1 MKKTVLLSGFLA
13 ISFIFFG
20 CPQVTMLGQIDKE
33 TKLEEA
39 VIKGLVGSVVYFKDN
54 LYACDGN
61 IYVKNAD
68 AVRGW
73 SKVDASLGHIVKLAA
88 DTDNIYALTREKN
101 LYTMTSGNSWVKVN
115 LTGGEEIITI
125 FDTGSAFNAD
135 SAPGTNSTAYIEIKN
150 GETVSYKQLNGTS
163 TPTLPMASTYDVSY
177 KQLNGTSTPT
187 PSDTPKSSI
196 VSGDYYAINE
206 GTKEKPQ
213 WVIKGA
219 GDTTLTSGNGTI
231 HSIALSPDKSTLY
244 VATNAGV
251 KSYNVADKTEK
262 TLPGPNAPS
271 MVKSSYNYFAVF
283 AYGDAIYAAPA
294 LEGNVGSGVN
304 GLFGYYESRGNWNV
318 E

>member
-39 VIKGLVGSVVYFKDN
+39 VIKGSVRSVVYFQNN

-61 IYVKNAD
+61 IYVKKAD

-73 SKVDASLGHIVKLAA
+73 SKAAAPSGHIVKLAA
-88 DTDNIYALTREKN
+88 DTDNIYALTRENNLYN
-101 LYTMTSGNSWVKVN
+101 LYTMTNGNSWNKVE
-115 LTGGEEIITI
+115 LTGDEKIITI

-135 SAPGTNSTAYIEIKN
+135 SDSGTNSTAYIEIKN
-150 GETVSYKQLNGTS
+150 GETVSYKQLNGSS
-163 TPTLPMASTYDVSY
+163 TH
-177 KQLNGTSTPT
+177 T
-187 PSDTPKSSI
+187 PSKTPKSSI
-196 VSGDYYAINE
+196 VSGDYYAIKE
-206 GTKEKPQ
+206 GTKDKPQ

-219 GDTTLTSGNGTI
+219 GDTTLTSGKGTI
-231 HSIALSPDKSTLY
+231 HSIALSSDKSTLY

>member
-13 ISFIFFG
+13 ISFILFG

-54 LYACDGN
+54 LYACDGY

-73 SKVDASLGHIVKLAA
+73 SKADASLGHIVKLAA
-88 DTDNIYALTREKN
+88 DATNLYAMSVTTDNANKTKKQ
-101 LYTMTSGNSWVKVN
+101 LYRTTDGKKWDKVSIT
-115 LTGGEEIITI
+115 LASGEEISTI

-135 SAPGTNSTAYIEIKN
+135 SASGTNSTAYIEIKN
-150 GETVSYKQLNGTS
+150 GETVSYKQLDGNGIQDPS
-163 TPTLPMASTYDVSY
+163 VS
-177 KQLNGTSTPT
+177 
-187 PSDTPKSSI
+187 PKSSI

-219 GDTTLTSGNGTI
+219 GDTTLIPAVDGTI

-262 TLPGPNAPS
+262 TLPGSNAPS

>member
-13 ISFIFFG
+13 ISFILFG

-73 SKVDASLGHIVKLAA
+73 SKAAAPSGHIVKLAA
-88 DTDNIYALTREKN
+88 DGTNLYALNRDGT
-101 LYTMTSGNSWVKVN
+101 LYTTIDGKNWNQV
-115 LTGGEEIITI
+115 LGTPTIQTI
-125 FDTGSAFNAD
+125 FSTGYAKNAGD
-135 SAPGTNSTAYIEIKN
+135 AYILTDEKKYLKLSGATKPAEN
-150 GETVSYKQLNGTS
+150 N
-163 TPTLPMASTYDVSY
+163 
-177 KQLNGTSTPT
+177 
-187 PSDTPKSSI
+187 TPKSSI
-196 VSGDYYAINE
+196 VSGEYYA
-206 GTKEKPQ
+206 KENSIYKQ
-213 WVIKGA
+213 GE
-219 GDTTLTSGNGTI
+219 DTSSFISVNKTI

>member
-73 SKVDASLGHIVKLAA
+73 SKVDALSGHIIKLAA
-88 DTDNIYALTREKN
+88 DATNLYAMSVTTDNANKTTKQLHTTTDGKTWK
-101 LYTMTSGNSWVKVN
+101 LVTLAS
-115 LTGGEEIITI
+115 GEEIITI

-135 SAPGTNSTAYIEIKN
+135 SDSGTNSTAYIEIKN
-150 GETVSYKQLNGTS
+150 GETVSYKQLNGSS
-163 TPTLPMASTYDVSY
+163 TH
-177 KQLNGTSTPT
+177 T
-187 PSDTPKSSI
+187 PSKTPKSSI
-196 VSGDYYAINE
+196 VSGDYYAIKE
-206 GTKEKPQ
+206 GTKDKPQ

-219 GDTTLTSGNGTI
+219 GDTTLTSGKGTI
-231 HSIALSPDKSTLY
+231 HSIALSSDKSTLY

-251 KSYNVADKTEK
+251 KSYTVADKTEK

-283 AYGDAIYAAPA
+283 AYGDAYGDAIYAAPA

>member
-54 LYACDGN
+54 LYACDGY

-88 DTDNIYALTREKN
+88 DATNLYAMSVTTDNANKTTKQ
-101 LYTMTSGNSWVKVN
+101 LYRTTDGKKWDEVSITLAS
-115 LTGGEEIITI
+115 GEEISTI

-135 SAPGTNSTAYIEIKN
+135 SDSGTNSTAYIEIKN
-150 GETVSYKQLNGTS
+150 GETVSYKQLNGNGIQDPS
-163 TPTLPMASTYDVSY
+163 VS
-177 KQLNGTSTPT
+177 
-187 PSDTPKSSI
+187 PKSSI

-219 GDTTLTSGNGTI
+219 GDTTLIPAVNGTI
-231 HSIALSPDKSTLY
+231 HSIALSPDKNTLY

-262 TLPGPNAPS
+262 TLPGSNAPS

>member
-39 VIKGLVGSVVYFKDN
+39 VIKGSVRSVVYFQNN

-61 IYVKNAD
+61 IYVKKAD

-73 SKVDASLGHIVKLAA
+73 SKAAPPSGHIVKLAA
-88 DTDNIYALTREKN
+88 DTDNIYALTRENNLYN
-101 LYTMTSGNSWVKVN
+101 LYTMTNGNSWNKVE
-115 LTGGEEIITI
+115 LTGDEKIITI

-135 SAPGTNSTAYIEIKN
+135 SDSGTNSTAYIEIKN
-150 GETVSYKQLNGTS
+150 GETVSYKQLNGNGIQEPS
-163 TPTLPMASTYDVSY
+163 VS
-177 KQLNGTSTPT
+177 
-187 PSDTPKSSI
+187 PKSSI

-213 WVIKGA
+213 WVIKGT
-219 GDTTLTSGNGTI
+219 GDTTLIPVNGTI
-231 HSIALSPDKSTLY
+231 HSIALSPDTETLY
-244 VATNAGV
+244 VATNIGV
-251 KSYNVADKTEK
+251 KSYSTTDGKDKS
-262 TLPGPNAPS
+262 LPGPNAPS
-271 MVKSSYNYFAVF
+271 TVKSSYNYFSVF
-283 AYGDAIYAAPA
+283 AYEDAIYAAPA

>member
-13 ISFIFFG
+13 ISFILFG

-73 SKVDASLGHIVKLAA
+73 SKVDAPPGHIVKLVA
-88 DTDNIYALTREKN
+88 DATN
-101 LYTMTSGNSWVKVN
+101 LYAMSVTIDNANKTTKQLHTTTDGKTWKPVTLAS
-115 LTGGEEIITI
+115 GEEINTI
-125 FDTGSAFNAD
+125 FDTGSAQ
-135 SAPGTNSTAYIEIKN
+135 STCTAYVQIKN
-150 GETVSYKQLNGTS
+150 KDTVSYKQLNGSSTS
-163 TPTLPMASTYDVSY
+163 TPS
-177 KQLNGTSTPT
+177 K
-187 PSDTPKSSI
+187 TPKSSI

-231 HSIALSPDKSTLY
+231 HSIALSPVANTLY

-251 KSYNVADKTEK
+251 KSYSTTDGKEIP
-262 TLPGPNAPS
+262 LPGPNAPS

-283 AYGDAIYAAPA
+283 AYEDAIYAAPA

-304 GLFGYYESRGNWNV
+304 GLFGYYKSRGNWNV

>member
-39 VIKGLVGSVVYFKDN
+39 VIKGSVRSVVYFQNN

-61 IYVKNAD
+61 IYVKKAD

-73 SKVDASLGHIVKLAA
+73 SKAAAPSGHIVKLAA
-88 DTDNIYALTREKN
+88 DTDNIYALTRENNLYN
-101 LYTMTSGNSWVKVN
+101 LYTMTNGNSWNKVE
-115 LTGGEEIITI
+115 LTGDEKIITI

-135 SAPGTNSTAYIEIKN
+135 SDSGTNSTAYIEIKN
-150 GETVSYKQLNGTS
+150 GETVSYKQLNGSS
-163 TPTLPMASTYDVSY
+163 TH
-177 KQLNGTSTPT
+177 T
-187 PSDTPKSSI
+187 PSKTPKSSI
-196 VSGDYYAINE
+196 VSGDYYAIKE
-206 GTKEKPQ
+206 GTKDKPQ

-219 GDTTLTSGNGTI
+219 GDTTLTSGKGTI
-231 HSIALSPDKSTLY
+231 HSIALSSDKSTLY

-251 KSYNVADKTEK
+251 KSYSTTDGKDKS
-262 TLPGPNAPS
+262 LPGPNAPS
-271 MVKSSYNYFAVF
+271 TVKSSYNYFSVF
-283 AYGDAIYAAPA
+283 AYKDAIYAAPA

>member
-73 SKVDASLGHIVKLAA
+73 SKVDAPSGHIVKLAA

-196 VSGDYYAINE
+196 VSGDYYA
-206 GTKEKPQ
+206 KENSIYKQ
-213 WVIKGA
+213 GE
-219 GDTTLTSGNGTI
+219 DTSSFISVNQTI

>member
-88 DTDNIYALTREKN
+88 DATNLYAMSVTTDNANKTTKQ
-101 LYTMTSGNSWVKVN
+101 LYRTTDGKKWDKVSIT
-115 LTGGEEIITI
+115 LASGEEISTI

-135 SAPGTNSTAYIEIKN
+135 SASGTNSTAYIEIKN
-150 GETVSYKQLNGTS
+150 GETVSYKQLDGNEIQEPS
-163 TPTLPMASTYDVSY
+163 VS
-177 KQLNGTSTPT
+177 
-187 PSDTPKSSI
+187 PKSSI

-219 GDTTLTSGNGTI
+219 GDTTLIPAVDGTI
-231 HSIALSPDKSTLY
+231 HSIALSPDERTLY

-304 GLFGYYESRGNWNV
+304 GLFGYYGSRGNWNV

>member
-39 VIKGLVGSVVYFKDN
+39 VIKGSVRSVVYFQNN

-61 IYVKNAD
+61 IYVKKAD

-73 SKVDASLGHIVKLAA
+73 SKAAAPSGHIVKLAA
-88 DTDNIYALTREKN
+88 DTDNIYALTRENNLYN
-101 LYTMTSGNSWVKVN
+101 LYTMTNGNSWNKVE
-115 LTGGEEIITI
+115 LTGDEKIITI

-135 SAPGTNSTAYIEIKN
+135 SDSGTNSTAYIEIKN
-150 GETVSYKQLNGTS
+150 GETVSYKQLNGSS
-163 TPTLPMASTYDVSY
+163 TH
-177 KQLNGTSTPT
+177 T
-187 PSDTPKSSI
+187 PSKTPKSSI
-196 VSGDYYAINE
+196 VSGDYYAIKE
-206 GTKEKPQ
+206 GTKDKPQ

-219 GDTTLTSGNGTI
+219 GDTTLTSGKGTI
-231 HSIALSPDKSTLY
+231 HSIALSSDKSTLY

-251 KSYNVADKTEK
+251 KSYTVADKTEK

-271 MVKSSYNYFAVF
+271 TVKSSYNYFSVF
-283 AYGDAIYAAPA
+283 AYEDAIYAAPA

>member
-13 ISFIFFG
+13 ISFILFG

-73 SKVDASLGHIVKLAA
+73 SKVDAPSGHIVKLAA
-88 DTDNIYALTREKN
+88 DATN
-101 LYTMTSGNSWVKVN
+101 LYAMSVTIDNANKTTKQLLHTTTDGKKWDKVSIT
-115 LTGGEEIITI
+115 LASGEEIITI
-125 FDTGSAFNAD
+125 FDTGFAFNAD
-135 SAPGTNSTAYIEIKN
+135 SASGTNSTAYIEIKN
-150 GETVSYKQLNGTS
+150 GETVSYKQLNGI
-163 TPTLPMASTYDVSY
+163 
-177 KQLNGTSTPT
+177 STPT

-231 HSIALSPDKSTLY
+231 HSIALSPDESTLY

-294 LEGNVGSGVN
+294 LEGNVGSGVS

>member
-13 ISFIFFG
+13 ISFILFG

-73 SKVDASLGHIVKLAA
+73 SKVDAPSGHIVKLAA
-88 DTDNIYALTREKN
+88 DATN
-101 LYTMTSGNSWVKVN
+101 LYAMSVTIDNANKTTKQLHTTTDGKTWSQILVTLSDSD
-115 LTGGEEIITI
+115 TI

-135 SAPGTNSTAYIEIKN
+135 FASGTNSTAYIEIKN
-150 GETVSYKQLNGTS
+150 GETVSYKQLDGT
-163 TPTLPMASTYDVSY
+163 P
-177 KQLNGTSTPT
+177 TPT

-196 VSGDYYAINE
+196 VSGGYYAINE

-231 HSIALSPDKSTLY
+231 HSIALSPDESTLY

-294 LEGNVGSGVN
+294 LEGNVGSGVS

>member
-39 VIKGLVGSVVYFKDN
+39 VIKGSVRSVVYFQNN

-61 IYVKNAD
+61 IYVKKAD

-73 SKVDASLGHIVKLAA
+73 SKAAAPSGHIVKLAA
-88 DTDNIYALTREKN
+88 DTDNIYALTRENNLYN
-101 LYTMTSGNSWVKVN
+101 LYTMTNGNSWNKVE
-115 LTGGEEIITI
+115 LTGDEKIITI

-135 SAPGTNSTAYIEIKN
+135 SDSGTNSTAYIEIKN
-150 GETVSYKQLNGTS
+150 GETVSYKQLNGSS
-163 TPTLPMASTYDVSY
+163 TH
-177 KQLNGTSTPT
+177 T
-187 PSDTPKSSI
+187 PSKTPKSSI
-196 VSGDYYAINE
+196 VSGDYYAIKE
-206 GTKEKPQ
+206 GTKDKPQ

-219 GDTTLTSGNGTI
+219 GDTTLTSGKGTI
-231 HSIALSPDKSTLY
+231 HSIALSSDKSTLY

-283 AYGDAIYAAPA
+283 AYEDAIYAAPA
-294 LEGNVGSGVN
+294 LEGNVGSGVT

>member
-39 VIKGLVGSVVYFKDN
+39 VIKGSVRSVVYFQNN

-61 IYVKNAD
+61 IYVKKAD

-73 SKVDASLGHIVKLAA
+73 SKAAAPSGHIVKLAA
-88 DTDNIYALTREKN
+88 DATN
-101 LYTMTSGNSWVKVN
+101 LYAMSVTINNANKTTKQLHTTTDGKTWKPVTLAS
-115 LTGGEEIITI
+115 GEEINTI

-135 SAPGTNSTAYIEIKN
+135 SDSGTNSTAYIEIKN
-150 GETVSYKQLNGTS
+150 GETVSYKQLNGSS
-163 TPTLPMASTYDVSY
+163 TH
-177 KQLNGTSTPT
+177 T
-187 PSDTPKSSI
+187 PSKTPKSSI
-196 VSGDYYAINE
+196 VSGDYYAIKE
-206 GTKEKPQ
+206 GTKDKPQ

-219 GDTTLTSGNGTI
+219 GDTTLTSGKGTI
-231 HSIALSPDKSTLY
+231 HSIALSSDKSTLY

-283 AYGDAIYAAPA
+283 AYGDAYGDAIYAAPA

>member
-39 VIKGLVGSVVYFKDN
+39 VIKGSVRSVVYFQNN

-61 IYVKNAD
+61 IYVKKAD

-73 SKVDASLGHIVKLAA
+73 SKAAAPSGHIVKLAA
-88 DTDNIYALTREKN
+88 DTDNIYALTRENNLYN
-101 LYTMTSGNSWVKVN
+101 LYTMTNGNSWNKVE
-115 LTGGEEIITI
+115 LTGDEKIITI

-135 SAPGTNSTAYIEIKN
+135 SDSGTNSTAYIEIKN
-150 GETVSYKQLNGTS
+150 GETVSYKQLNGSS
-163 TPTLPMASTYDVSY
+163 TH
-177 KQLNGTSTPT
+177 T
-187 PSDTPKSSI
+187 PSKTPKSSI
-196 VSGDYYAINE
+196 VSGDYYAIKE
-206 GTKEKPQ
+206 GTKDKPQ

-219 GDTTLTSGNGTI
+219 GDTTLTSGKGTI
-231 HSIALSPDKSTLY
+231 HSIALSSDKSTLY

-251 KSYNVADKTEK
+251 KSYTVADKTEK

-283 AYGDAIYAAPA
+283 AYGDAYGDAIYAAPA

>member
-39 VIKGLVGSVVYFKDN
+39 VIKGSVRSVVYFQNN

-73 SKVDASLGHIVKLAA
+73 SKVDALSGHIIKLAA
-88 DTDNIYALTREKN
+88 DATNLYAMSVTTDNANKTTKQLHTTTDGKTWK
-101 LYTMTSGNSWVKVN
+101 LVTLAS
-115 LTGGEEIITI
+115 GEEISTI
-125 FDTGSAFNAD
+125 FDTGSAQ
-135 SAPGTNSTAYIEIKN
+135 STCTAYVQIKN
-150 GETVSYKQLNGTS
+150 GETVSYKQLNGSS
-163 TPTLPMASTYDVSY
+163 TH
-177 KQLNGTSTPT
+177 T
-187 PSDTPKSSI
+187 PSKTPKSSI
-196 VSGDYYAINE
+196 VSGDYYAIKE
-206 GTKEKPQ
+206 GTKDKPQ

-219 GDTTLTSGNGTI
+219 GDTTLTSGKGTI
-231 HSIALSPDKSTLY
+231 HSIALSSDKSTLY

-251 KSYNVADKTEK
+251 KSYTVADKKEK

-283 AYGDAIYAAPA
+283 AYEDAIYAAPA

-304 GLFGYYESRGNWNV
+304 GLFGYYKSRGNWIV
-318 E
+318 D

>member
-13 ISFIFFG
+13 ISFILFG
-20 CPQVTMLGQIDKE
+20 CPQVTMLGQIDRE

-54 LYACDGN
+54 LYACDGY

-73 SKVDASLGHIVKLAA
+73 SKADAPSGHIVKLAA
-88 DTDNIYALTREKN
+88 DGTNLYALNRDGT
-101 LYTMTSGNSWVKVN
+101 LYTTIDGKNWNQV
-115 LTGGEEIITI
+115 LGTPTIQTI
-125 FDTGSAFNAD
+125 FSTGYAKNAGD
-135 SAPGTNSTAYIEIKN
+135 AYILTDEKKYLKLSGATKPAEN
-150 GETVSYKQLNGTS
+150 N
-163 TPTLPMASTYDVSY
+163 
-177 KQLNGTSTPT
+177 
-187 PSDTPKSSI
+187 TPKSSI
-196 VSGDYYAINE
+196 VSGNYYAINE

-219 GDTTLTSGNGTI
+219 GDTTLIPAVNGTI
-231 HSIALSPDKSTLY
+231 HSIALSPDANTLY

-251 KSYNVADKTEK
+251 KSYSTTDGKEIP
-262 TLPGPNAPS
+262 LPGSNAS
-271 MVKSSYNYFAVF
+271 SLVKSSYNYFAVF

-304 GLFGYYESRGNWNV
+304 GLFGYYKSRGNWNV

>member
-73 SKVDASLGHIVKLAA
+73 SKADAPSGHIVKLAA
-88 DTDNIYALTREKN
+88 DATNLYAMSVTTDNANKTTKQ
-101 LYTMTSGNSWVKVN
+101 LYTTTDGKKWDKVSIT
-115 LTGGEEIITI
+115 LASGEEKITI

-135 SAPGTNSTAYIEIKN
+135 SASGTNSTAYIEIKN
-150 GETVSYKQLNGTS
+150 GETVSYKQLDGNEIQEPS
-163 TPTLPMASTYDVSY
+163 VS
-177 KQLNGTSTPT
+177 
-187 PSDTPKSSI
+187 PKSSI

-219 GDTTLTSGNGTI
+219 GDTTLIPAVDGTI
-231 HSIALSPDKSTLY
+231 HSIALSPDERTLY

>member
-39 VIKGLVGSVVYFKDN
+39 VIKGLVGSVVYFQNN

-68 AVRGW
+68 TVRGW
-73 SKVDASLGHIVKLAA
+73 SKATAPSGHIVKLAA
-88 DTDNIYALTREKN
+88 DRTN
-101 LYTMTSGNSWVKVN
+101 LYAMSVTIDNANKTTKQLHTTTDGKTWSQILVTLSDSD
-115 LTGGEEIITI
+115 TI

-135 SAPGTNSTAYIEIKN
+135 SASGTNSTAYIEIKN

-163 TPTLPMASTYDVSY
+163 TPTS
-177 KQLNGTSTPT
+177 
-187 PSDTPKSSI
+187 SDTPKSSI

-219 GDTTLTSGNGTI
+219 GDTTLIPVVNGTI
-231 HSIALSPDKSTLY
+231 HSIALSSDESTLY

>member
-13 ISFIFFG
+13 ISFILFG

-73 SKVDASLGHIVKLAA
+73 SKVDAPSGHIVKLAA
-88 DTDNIYALTREKN
+88 DATN
-101 LYTMTSGNSWVKVN
+101 LYAMSVTIDNANKTTKKLYTTTDGKKWDEVSITLAS
-115 LTGGEEIITI
+115 GEEINTI

-135 SAPGTNSTAYIEIKN
+135 SASGTNSTAYIEIKN
-150 GETVSYKQLNGTS
+150 GETVSYKQLNGSSTS
-163 TPTLPMASTYDVSY
+163 TPSE
-177 KQLNGTSTPT
+177 
-187 PSDTPKSSI
+187 TPKSSI
-196 VSGDYYAINE
+196 VSGGYYAIKE
-206 GTKEKPQ
+206 GTKDKPQ

-219 GDTTLTSGNGTI
+219 GDTTLTSGDGTI
-231 HSIALSPDKSTLY
+231 HSIALSPDKSTNTLY

>member
-13 ISFIFFG
+13 ISFILFG

-54 LYACDGN
+54 LYACDGY

-73 SKVDASLGHIVKLAA
+73 SKADAPSGHIVKLAA

-101 LYTMTSGNSWVKVN
+101 LYTMTSGNSWVKVK

-135 SAPGTNSTAYIEIKN
+135 SASGTNSTAYIEIKN
-150 GETVSYKQLNGTS
+150 GETVSYKQLNGNRIQEPS
-163 TPTLPMASTYDVSY
+163 VS
-177 KQLNGTSTPT
+177 
-187 PSDTPKSSI
+187 PKSSI

-219 GDTTLTSGNGTI
+219 GDTTLIPAVNGTI

-262 TLPGPNAPS
+262 TLPGSNAPS

>member
-39 VIKGLVGSVVYFKDN
+39 VIKGLVGSVVYFQNN

-68 AVRGW
+68 TVRGW
-73 SKVDASLGHIVKLAA
+73 SKATAPSGHIVKLAA
-88 DTDNIYALTREKN
+88 DGTN
-101 LYTMTSGNSWVKVN
+101 LYAMSVTIDNANKTTKQLHTTTDGKTWKPVTLAS
-115 LTGGEEIITI
+115 GEEINTI

-135 SAPGTNSTAYIEIKN
+135 SVSGTNSTAYIEIKN

-163 TPTLPMASTYDVSY
+163 TPTP
-177 KQLNGTSTPT
+177 N
-187 PSDTPKSSI
+187 DTPKSSI

-213 WVIKGA
+213 WVIKEA
-219 GDTTLTSGNGTI
+219 GDTTLIPVVNKTI
-231 HSIALSPDKSTLY
+231 HSIALSPDKRTLY

>member
-13 ISFIFFG
+13 ISFILFG

-73 SKVDASLGHIVKLAA
+73 SKVDAPSGHIVKLAA
-88 DTDNIYALTREKN
+88 DATNLYALNRDGT
-101 LYTMTSGNSWVKVN
+101 LYTTIDGKNWNQVSITLAS
-115 LTGGEEIITI
+115 GEEISTI
-125 FDTGSAFNAD
+125 FDTGSAQPTCTA
-135 SAPGTNSTAYIEIKN
+135 AYIEIKN
-150 GETVSYKQLNGTS
+150 GETVSYKQLNE
-163 TPTLPMASTYDVSY
+163 
-177 KQLNGTSTPT
+177 NGIQE
-187 PSDTPKSSI
+187 PSGSPKSSI

-206 GTKEKPQ
+206 GTKDKPQ

-219 GDTTLTSGNGTI
+219 DDTTLTSGNGTI
-231 HSIALSPDKSTLY
+231 HSIALSPVANTLY

>member
-13 ISFIFFG
+13 ISFILFG

-54 LYACDGN
+54 LYACDGY

-73 SKVDASLGHIVKLAA
+73 SKADAPSGHIVKLAA
-88 DTDNIYALTREKN
+88 DETNLYALNRDGT
-101 LYTMTSGNSWVKVN
+101 LYTTIDGKNWNQV
-115 LTGGEEIITI
+115 LGTPTIQTI
-125 FDTGSAFNAD
+125 FSTGYAKNAGD
-135 SAPGTNSTAYIEIKN
+135 AYILTDEKKYLKLSGATKPAEN
-150 GETVSYKQLNGTS
+150 N
-163 TPTLPMASTYDVSY
+163 
-177 KQLNGTSTPT
+177 
-187 PSDTPKSSI
+187 TPKSSI
-196 VSGDYYAINE
+196 VSGDYYA
-206 GTKEKPQ
+206 KENSIYKQ
-213 WVIKGA
+213 GEDISSFISVNK
-219 GDTTLTSGNGTI
+219 TI
-231 HSIALSPDKSTLY
+231 HSIALSPDANTLY

-251 KSYNVADKTEK
+251 KSYSTTDGKEIP
-262 TLPGPNAPS
+262 LPGSNAS
-271 MVKSSYNYFAVF
+271 SLVKSSYNYFAVF

>member
-39 VIKGLVGSVVYFKDN
+39 VIKGSVRSVVYFQNN

-61 IYVKNAD
+61 IYVKKAD

-73 SKVDASLGHIVKLAA
+73 SKAAAPSGHIVKLAA
-88 DTDNIYALTREKN
+88 DTDNIYALTRENNLYN
-101 LYTMTSGNSWVKVN
+101 LYTMTNGNSWNKVE
-115 LTGGEEIITI
+115 LTGDEKISTI
-125 FDTGSAFNAD
+125 FDTGSAQ
-135 SAPGTNSTAYIEIKN
+135 STCTAYVQIKN
-150 GETVSYKQLNGTS
+150 GETVSYKQLNGNGIQEPS
-163 TPTLPMASTYDVSY
+163 VS
-177 KQLNGTSTPT
+177 
-187 PSDTPKSSI
+187 PKSSI
-196 VSGDYYAINE
+196 VSGDYYAIKE
-206 GTKEKPQ
+206 GTKDKPQ

-219 GDTTLTSGNGTI
+219 GDTTLTSGKGTI
-231 HSIALSPDKSTLY
+231 HSIALSSDKSTLY

-271 MVKSSYNYFAVF
+271 MVKSSYNYFSVF
-283 AYGDAIYAAPA
+283 AYEDAIYAAPA

>member
-13 ISFIFFG
+13 ISFILFG

-39 VIKGLVGSVVYFKDN
+39 VIKGLVYSVVYFKDN

-73 SKVDASLGHIVKLAA
+73 SKVDAPSGQIIKLAA
-88 DTDNIYALTREKN
+88 DGTNLYALNRDGT
-101 LYTMTSGNSWVKVN
+101 LYTTIDGKNWNQV
-115 LTGGEEIITI
+115 LGTPTIQTI
-125 FDTGSAFNAD
+125 FSTGYAKNAGD
-135 SAPGTNSTAYIEIKN
+135 AYILTDEKKYLKLSGATKPAEN
-150 GETVSYKQLNGTS
+150 N
-163 TPTLPMASTYDVSY
+163 
-177 KQLNGTSTPT
+177 
-187 PSDTPKSSI
+187 TPKSSI
-196 VSGDYYAINE
+196 VSDGYYAKDNSIY
-206 GTKEKPQ
+206 KQ
-213 WVIKGA
+213 S
-219 GDTTLTSGNGTI
+219 GDTSFISVNGTI
-231 HSIALSPDKSTLY
+231 HSIALSPDTNTLY

-251 KSYNVADKTEK
+251 KSYSTTDGKEIP
-262 TLPGPNAPS
+262 LPGPNAS
-271 MVKSSYNYFAVF
+271 SLVKSSYNYFAVF

>member
-13 ISFIFFG
+13 ISFILFG

-73 SKVDASLGHIVKLAA
+73 SKVDAPSGHIVKLAA
-88 DTDNIYALTREKN
+88 DTDNIYALTRENNLYN
-101 LYTMTSGNSWVKVN
+101 LYTMTNGNSWNKVE
-115 LTGGEEIITI
+115 LTGDEKIITI

-135 SAPGTNSTAYIEIKN
+135 SDSGTNSTAYIEIKN
-150 GETVSYKQLNGTS
+150 GETVSYKQLNGSS
-163 TPTLPMASTYDVSY
+163 TH
-177 KQLNGTSTPT
+177 T
-187 PSDTPKSSI
+187 PSKTPKSSI
-196 VSGDYYAINE
+196 VSGDYYAIKE
-206 GTKEKPQ
+206 GTKDKPQ

-219 GDTTLTSGNGTI
+219 GDTTLTSGKGTI
-231 HSIALSPDKSTLY
+231 HSIALSSDKSTLY

-251 KSYNVADKTEK
+251 KSYSTTDGKDKS
-262 TLPGPNAPS
+262 LPGPNAPS
-271 MVKSSYNYFAVF
+271 TVKSSYNYFAVF

>member
-68 AVRGW
+68 TVRGW
-73 SKVDASLGHIVKLAA
+73 SKVDAPSGHIVKLAA
-88 DTDNIYALTREKN
+88 DATN
-101 LYTMTSGNSWVKVN
+101 LYAMSVTIDNANKTTKQLHTTTDGKTWKLVTLAS
-115 LTGGEEIITI
+115 GEEIITI
-125 FDTGSAFNAD
+125 FDTGSAQ
-135 SAPGTNSTAYIEIKN
+135 STCTAYIEIKN
-150 GETVSYKQLNGTS
+150 GETVSYKQLNGNGIQDPS
-163 TPTLPMASTYDVSY
+163 VS
-177 KQLNGTSTPT
+177 
-187 PSDTPKSSI
+187 PKSSI

-219 GDTTLTSGNGTI
+219 GDTTLIPAVNGTI

-283 AYGDAIYAAPA
+283 AYGDAIYVAPA

>member
-39 VIKGLVGSVVYFKDN
+39 VIKGLVGSVVYFQNN

-68 AVRGW
+68 TVRGW
-73 SKVDASLGHIVKLAA
+73 SKATAPSGHIVKLAA
-88 DTDNIYALTREKN
+88 DGTN
-101 LYTMTSGNSWVKVN
+101 LYAMSVTIDNANKTTKQLHTTTDGKTWKPVTLAS
-115 LTGGEEIITI
+115 GEEINTI
-125 FDTGSAFNAD
+125 FDTGSAQ
-135 SAPGTNSTAYIEIKN
+135 STCTAYVQIKN
-150 GETVSYKQLNGTS
+150 KDTVSYKQLNGS
-163 TPTLPMASTYDVSY
+163 
-177 KQLNGTSTPT
+177 STPT
-187 PSDTPKSSI
+187 PSKTPKSSI

-219 GDTTLTSGNGTI
+219 GDTTLIPVVNGTI
-231 HSIALSPDKSTLY
+231 HSIALSPDANTLY

-251 KSYNVADKTEK
+251 KSYNVVDKTEK

>member
-13 ISFIFFG
+13 ISFILFG

-73 SKVDASLGHIVKLAA
+73 SKVDAPSGHIVKLAA
-88 DTDNIYALTREKN
+88 DATN
-101 LYTMTSGNSWVKVN
+101 LYAMSVTIDNANKTTKQLLHTTTDGKKWDKVSIT
-115 LTGGEEIITI
+115 LASGEEISTI

-135 SAPGTNSTAYIEIKN
+135 SASGTNSTAYIEIKN

-163 TPTLPMASTYDVSY
+163 TPT
-177 KQLNGTSTPT
+177 TSN
-187 PSDTPKSSI
+187 TPKSSI
-196 VSGDYYAINE
+196 VSGDYYA
-206 GTKEKPQ
+206 KENSIYKQ
-213 WVIKGA
+213 GE
-219 GDTTLTSGNGTI
+219 DTSPFISVNQTI
-231 HSIALSPDKSTLY
+231 HSIALSPDESTLY

>member
-39 VIKGLVGSVVYFKDN
+39 VIKGLVGSVVYFQNN

-61 IYVKNAD
+61 IYVKKAD

-73 SKVDASLGHIVKLAA
+73 SKADAPSGHIVKLAA
-88 DTDNIYALTREKN
+88 DGTN
-101 LYTMTSGNSWVKVN
+101 LYAMSVTIDNANKTTKKLYTTTDGKKWDEVSITLAS
-115 LTGGEEIITI
+115 GEEINTI

-135 SAPGTNSTAYIEIKN
+135 SASGTNSTAYIEIKN
-150 GETVSYKQLNGTS
+150 GETVSYKQLNGNGIQEPS
-163 TPTLPMASTYDVSY
+163 VS
-177 KQLNGTSTPT
+177 
-187 PSDTPKSSI
+187 PKSSI

-219 GDTTLTSGNGTI
+219 GDTTLIPVNGTI

>member
-39 VIKGLVGSVVYFKDN
+39 VIKGLVGSVVYFQNN

-68 AVRGW
+68 TVRGW
-73 SKVDASLGHIVKLAA
+73 SKATAPSGHIVKLAA
-88 DTDNIYALTREKN
+88 DGTN
-101 LYTMTSGNSWVKVN
+101 LYAMSVTIDNANKTTKQLHTTTDGKTWSQILVTLSDSD
-115 LTGGEEIITI
+115 TI

-135 SAPGTNSTAYIEIKN
+135 SASGTNSTAYIEIKN
-150 GETVSYKQLNGTS
+150 GETVSYKQLNGI
-163 TPTLPMASTYDVSY
+163 
-177 KQLNGTSTPT
+177 STPT

-231 HSIALSPDKSTLY
+231 HSIALSPDESTLY

-294 LEGNVGSGVN
+294 LEGNVGSGVS

>member
-39 VIKGLVGSVVYFKDN
+39 VIKGSVRSVVYFQNN

-61 IYVKNAD
+61 IYVKKAD

-73 SKVDASLGHIVKLAA
+73 SKAAAPSGHIVKLAA
-88 DTDNIYALTREKN
+88 DTDNIYALIRENNLYN
-101 LYTMTSGNSWVKVN
+101 LYTMTNGNSWNKVK
-115 LTGGEEIITI
+115 LTGDEKIITI

-135 SAPGTNSTAYIEIKN
+135 SASGTNSTAYIEIKN
-150 GETVSYKQLNGTS
+150 GETVSYKQLNGS
-163 TPTLPMASTYDVSY
+163 
-177 KQLNGTSTPT
+177 STPT
-187 PSDTPKSSI
+187 PSETPKSSI
-196 VSGDYYAINE
+196 VSGGYYAIKE
-206 GTKEKPQ
+206 GTKDKPQ

-231 HSIALSPDKSTLY
+231 HSIALSSDKSTLY

-283 AYGDAIYAAPA
+283 AYRDAIYAAPA
-294 LEGNVGSGVN
+294 LEGNVGSSVN
-304 GLFGYYESRGNWNV
+304 GLFGYYVSRGNWNV

>member
-13 ISFIFFG
+13 ISFILFG

-73 SKVDASLGHIVKLAA
+73 SKVDALSGHIVKLAA
-88 DTDNIYALTREKN
+88 DGTNLYALNRDGT
-101 LYTMTSGNSWVKVN
+101 LYTTIDGKNWNQVSITLAS
-115 LTGGEEIITI
+115 GEEISTI
-125 FDTGSAFNAD
+125 FDTGSAQ
-135 SAPGTNSTAYIEIKN
+135 STCTAYIEIKN
-150 GETVSYKQLNGTS
+150 GETVSYKQLNE
-163 TPTLPMASTYDVSY
+163 
-177 KQLNGTSTPT
+177 NGIQE
-187 PSDTPKSSI
+187 PSGSPKSSI
-196 VSGDYYAINE
+196 VSGEYYA
-206 GTKEKPQ
+206 KENSIYKQ
-213 WVIKGA
+213 GA
-219 GDTTLTSGNGTI
+219 ETSSFISVNKTI
-231 HSIALSPDKSTLY
+231 HSIAFSPDTKTLY

-283 AYGDAIYAAPA
+283 AYGGAIYAAPA

>member
-13 ISFIFFG
+13 ISFILFG

-61 IYVKNAD
+61 IYVKNAV

-73 SKVDASLGHIVKLAA
+73 SKAAAPSGHIVKLAA
-88 DTDNIYALTREKN
+88 DATN
-101 LYTMTSGNSWVKVN
+101 LYAMSVTIDNANKTTKQLCTTTDGKNWDKVSIT
-115 LTGGEEIITI
+115 LASGEEISTI

-135 SAPGTNSTAYIEIKN
+135 STSGTNSKAYIEIKN
-150 GETVSYKQLNGTS
+150 GET
-163 TPTLPMASTYDVSY
+163 VSY

-196 VSGDYYAINE
+196 VSGGYYAINE

-219 GDTTLTSGNGTI
+219 GDTTLIPVDGTI

>member
-39 VIKGLVGSVVYFKDN
+39 VIKGLVGSVVYFQNN

-61 IYVKNAD
+61 IYVKKAD

-73 SKVDASLGHIVKLAA
+73 SKAAAPSGHIVKLAA
-88 DTDNIYALTREKN
+88 DATN
-101 LYTMTSGNSWVKVN
+101 LYAMSVTINNANKTTKQLHTTTDGKTWKPVTLAS
-115 LTGGEEIITI
+115 GEEINTI

-135 SAPGTNSTAYIEIKN
+135 STSGTNSTAYIEIKN
-150 GETVSYKQLNGTS
+150 GETVSYKQLNGSS
-163 TPTLPMASTYDVSY
+163 TH
-177 KQLNGTSTPT
+177 T
-187 PSDTPKSSI
+187 PSETPKSSI
-196 VSGDYYAINE
+196 VSGNYYAIKE
-206 GTKEKPQ
+206 GTKDKPQ

-219 GDTTLTSGNGTI
+219 GDTTLIPVDGTI
-231 HSIALSPDKSTLY
+231 HSIALSPDTDKSTLY

>member
-39 VIKGLVGSVVYFKDN
+39 VIKGSVRSVVYFQNN

-61 IYVKNAD
+61 IYVKKAN

-73 SKVDASLGHIVKLAA
+73 SKAAAPSGHIVKLAA
-88 DTDNIYALTREKN
+88 DTDNIYALTRENNLYN
-101 LYTMTSGNSWVKVN
+101 LYTMTNGNSWNKVN
-115 LTGGEEIITI
+115 LTGDEKIITI

-135 SAPGTNSTAYIEIKN
+135 SASGTNSTAYIEIKN
-150 GETVSYKQLNGTS
+150 GETVSYKQLNGS
-163 TPTLPMASTYDVSY
+163 
-177 KQLNGTSTPT
+177 STPT
-187 PSDTPKSSI
+187 PSKTPKSSI
-196 VSGDYYAINE
+196 VSGDYYAIKE
-206 GTKEKPQ
+206 GTKDKPQ

-219 GDTTLTSGNGTI
+219 GDTTLTSGKGTI
-231 HSIALSPDKSTLY
+231 HSIALSSDKSTLY

-283 AYGDAIYAAPA
+283 AYRDAIYAAPA
-294 LEGNVGSGVN
+294 LEGNVGSSVN
-304 GLFGYYESRGNWNV
+304 GLFGYYVSRGNWNV